1 VKKMMNERP
10 IDVLNKAKNKKVWI
24 KLKNNEE
31 VTGVLLSLDLH
42 LNMSLKNVEI
52 VNEKKKKVE
61 NLLIRGDAV
70 VYVSPE

>member
-1 VKKMMNERP
+1 MNERP

>member
-1 VKKMMNERP
+1 MMNERP